1 MSHIDPQVDPEVL
14 ADIRRAAF
22 ELRQTDPHEA
32 VRLLRRAAATGGGAE
47 VLARGALGEIYLEEF
62 GDLDGAE
69 HEFRTVLYAVPGL
82 AAAELGLARVL
93 HQAGDRRGELQALGR
108 AVEGLSRDVAGFR
121 ERKAAGEPLPA
132 GAEEVV
138 LTLLESAL
146 DRARLDPDQRV
157 DEDLLRWAAQ
167 ERLFDALREEDEDPQ
182 QDWVRFHSL
191 WTQLRQLLGR
201 PEEAARALADAEEAG
216 QLPARDAAALRR
228 DALEEAG
235 DVEEAAAQAR
245 RVVDLDSR
253 TDGGARGP
261 APIDVLRAAALT
273 SVAGDEAT
281 ASQML
286 QTALARAE
294 AELPD
299 AAPDRRAALED
310 AVRRYRDALAPEPGS
325 LISLRVKKK

>member
-32 VRLLRRAAATGGGAE
+32 VRLLRRAAAAGGGAE

-69 HEFRTVLYAVPGL
+69 HEFRAVLDAVPGL
-82 AAAELGLARVL
+82 PAAELGLARVL
-93 HQAGDRRGELQALGR
+93 HEAGDRRGEMQALGR
-108 AVEGLSRDVAGFR
+108 AAEGLSRDVAGFR
-121 ERKAAGEPLPA
+121 DRKAAGEPLPA

-138 LTLLESAL
+138 LTLLEIAL
-146 DRARLDPDQRV
+146 DRARLDPDQRI

-182 QDWVRFHSL
+182 EDWVRFHSL
-191 WTQLRQLLGR
+191 WTQLRQLSGR
-201 PEEAARALADAEEAG
+201 PEEAARALGEAEEAG

-228 DALEEAG
+228 DALEDAG
-235 DVEEAAAQAR
+235 DVEGAAAQAR

-253 TDGGARGP
+253 SDGAGGGP

-273 SVAGDEAT
+273 AVAGDESSA
-281 ASQML
+281 AGML
-286 QTALARAE
+286 RGALARAE

-299 AAPDRRAALED
+299 APPDRRAALED
-310 AVRRYRDALAPEPGS
+310 AVRRYRDALAPEPGAV
-325 LISLRVKKK
+325 ISLGVKK

>member
-1 MSHIDPQVDPEVL
+1 MSAARRTSRCNPRRPNLQPWAAAAQRHREEGMSHIDPQVDPEVL

-22 ELRQTDPHEA
+22 ELRRTDPQEA

-69 HEFRTVLYAVPGL
+69 HEFRTVLHAVPGL
-82 AAAELGLARVL
+82 PAAELGLARVL
-93 HQAGDRRGELQALGR
+93 HESGDRRGELQALAR

-138 LTLLESAL
+138 LTLLEVAL
-146 DRARLDPDQRV
+146 DRARLDPDQRI

-167 ERLFDALREEDEDPQ
+167 ERLFDALGE
-182 QDWVRFHSL
+182 
-191 WTQLRQLLGR
+191 
-201 PEEAARALADAEEAG
+201 AEEAG
-216 QLPARDAAALRR
+216 QLLARDAAALRR
-228 DALEEAG
+228 DALEETG
-235 DVEEAAAQAR
+235 DVEGAAAQAR

-253 TDGGARGP
+253 SDGAGRGP
-261 APIDVLRAAALT
+261 AATDVLRAAALT
-273 SVAGDEAT
+273 AVVGDESSA
-281 ASQML
+281 AGML
-286 QTALARAE
+286 RGALARAE

-299 AAPDRRAALED
+299 APPDRRAALED
-310 AVRRYRDALAPEPGS
+310 AVRRYRDALAPEPGAV
-325 LISLRVKKK
+325 ISLGVKK

>member
-1 MSHIDPQVDPEVL
+1 MSHIDPEVDPGVL

-22 ELRQTDPHEA
+22 ELRQTDPQEA
-32 VRLLRRAAATGGGAE
+32 VRLLRRAAAAGGGAE

-69 HEFRTVLYAVPGL
+69 HEFRTVLHAVPGL
-82 AAAELGLARVL
+82 PAAELGLARVL

-108 AVEGLSRDVAGFR
+108 AIAGLSHDVAGFR

-132 GAEEVV
+132 GVEEVV
-138 LTLLESAL
+138 LTLLEVAL
-146 DRARLDPDQRV
+146 DRARLDPDQRI
-157 DEDLLRWAAQ
+157 DEDLLRWAAH

-191 WTQLRQLLGR
+191 WAQLRQVLGR
-201 PEEAARALADAEEAG
+201 PEEAARALAEAEDAG

-228 DALEEAG
+228 DALEEIG
-235 DVEEAAAQAR
+235 DLEAAAAQAR
-245 RVVDLDSR
+245 RVVDLTAQGASR
-253 TDGGARGP
+253 ERQA
-261 APIDVLRAAALT
+261 ALDVLRAAALT
-273 SVAGDEAT
+273 SVAGDEAA

-286 QTALARAE
+286 RTALARAE

-299 AAPDRRAALED
+299 APPARRAALED
-310 AVRRYRDALAPEPGS
+310 AVRRYRDALASDPGA
-325 LISLRVKKK
+325 LISLRVKK

>member
-22 ELRQTDPHEA
+22 ELRQTDPQEA

-69 HEFRTVLYAVPGL
+69 HEFRAVLHAVPGL
-82 AAAELGLARVL
+82 PAAELGLARVL
-93 HQAGDRRGELQALGR
+93 HESGDQRGELQALAR
-108 AVEGLSRDVAGFR
+108 AVEGLSREVAGFR

-132 GAEEVV
+132 GVEEVV
-138 LTLLESAL
+138 LTLLEVAL
-146 DRARLDPDQRV
+146 DRARLDPDQRI
-157 DEDLLRWAAQ
+157 DEDLLRWAAE

-191 WTQLRQLLGR
+191 WTQLRQLSGR
-201 PEEAARALADAEEAG
+201 PEEAARALAEAEEAG

-228 DALEEAG
+228 DALEETG
-235 DVEEAAAQAR
+235 EVEGAAAQAR
-245 RVVDLDSR
+245 RIVDLDSR
-253 TDGGARGP
+253 SGGAGRGP
-261 APIDVLRAAALT
+261 AAIDVLRAAALT

-286 QTALARAE
+286 RTALARAE

-299 AAPDRRAALED
+299 APADRRAGLTD
-310 AVRRYRDALAPEPGS
+310 AIRRYRDALAPEPGA
-325 LISLRVKKK
+325 LISLGVKK

>member
-32 VRLLRRAAATGGGAE
+32 VRLLRRAAASGGGAE
-47 VLARGALGEIYLEEF
+47 VLARGALGEIYLDEF

-69 HEFRTVLYAVPGL
+69 HEFRSVLQAVPGL
-82 AAAELGLARVL
+82 PAAELGLARVL
-93 HQAGDRRGELQALGR
+93 HETGDRRGEMQALGR
-108 AVEGLSRDVAGFR
+108 ALEGLSRDVAGFR
-121 ERKAAGEPLPA
+121 ERKAAGEALPA

-138 LTLLESAL
+138 LTMLEVAV
-146 DRARLDPDQRV
+146 DRAHLDPDQRI

-191 WTQLRQLLGR
+191 WTQLRQLSGR
-201 PEEAARALADAEEAG
+201 PEEAARALAEAEEAG
-216 QLPARDAAALRR
+216 QLPARAAAALRR
-228 DALEEAG
+228 DALEETG
-235 DVEEAAAQAR
+235 EVEDAAAQAR
-245 RVVDLDSR
+245 RVIELDSQS
-253 TDGGARGP
+253 DGAAGGP

-273 SVAGDEAT
+273 SVAGDESSA
-281 ASQML
+281 AAML
-286 QTALARAE
+286 QRALARAE

-299 AAPDRRAALED
+299 APPDRRPRLED
-310 AVRRYRDALAPEPGS
+310 AIRRYRDALSPDPGA
-325 LISLRVKKK
+325 LISLRVKK

>member
-32 VRLLRRAAATGGGAE
+32 VRLLRRAAAAGGGAE
-47 VLARGALGEIYLEEF
+47 ILARGALGEIYLEEF

-69 HEFRTVLYAVPGL
+69 HEFRTVLHAVPGL
-82 AAAELGLARVL
+82 PAAELGLARVL
-93 HQAGDRRGELQALGR
+93 REAGDQRGELQALGR
-108 AVEGLSRDVAGFR
+108 AVDGLSRDVAGFR

-132 GAEEVV
+132 GTEEVV

-146 DRARLDPDQRV
+146 DRARLDPDQPI
-157 DEDLLRWAAQ
+157 DEDLFRWAAQ

-182 QDWVRFHSL
+182 QDWVRFHAL

-201 PEEAARALADAEEAG
+201 PEEAARALAEAEEAG
-216 QLPARDAAALRR
+216 QLPARDSAALRR
-228 DALEEAG
+228 DALEEIG
-235 DVEEAAAQAR
+235 HVEEAAAQAR

-253 TDGGARGP
+253 ADSGGRGP
-261 APIDVLRAAALT
+261 GPIDVLRAAALT

-299 AAPDRRAALED
+299 AAPDRRPALED

-325 LISLRVKKK
+325 LISLRVKKQ